1 MAGNLNWQEQKN
13 WLFKYK
19 IKMWNGVIKNFTKV
33 CSFKCLQGGSRPHV
47 IFAKNEVRISIFDD
61 GTQGKELPTGFS
73 ADVEGKQKLNTNE
86 L

>member
-1 MAGNLNWQEQKN
+1 MC
-13 WLFKYK
+13 F
-19 IKMWNGVIKNFTKV
+19 
-33 CSFKCLQGGSRPHV
+33 FKCLQGGSRPHV

>member
-1 MAGNLNWQEQKN
+1 MC
-13 WLFKYK
+13 F
-19 IKMWNGVIKNFTKV
+19 
-33 CSFKCLQGGSRPHV
+33 FKCLQGGSRPHV

-73 ADVEGKQKLNTNE
+73 ADVEGKQQSHTNE